1 MVDCIKEL
9 LKQLQEAGI
18 PIVLFRDPATKT
30 QSLTFSLVIVS
41 AALVIFGLIGKFAKL
56 AGGFDI
62 ENSLSFFYGCS
73 ALYFG
78 RKITSGKTTVDK

>member
-1 MVDCIKEL
+1 MIDKTKEI
-9 LKQLQEAGI
+9 LKRIQDSGI
-18 PIVLFRDPATKT
+18 PVVLFQDPMTKT
-30 QSLTFSLVIVS
+30 QSLSFSLVVIS
-41 AALVIFGLIGKFAKL
+41 AALVIFGLIGKFTKL

-78 RKITSGKTTVDK
+78 RKITSNKDTLDK